1 MGWGVGEHAAPR
13 RAATLTL
20 FSRTLFMA
28 DDASSSSDT
37 PAPEPNT
44 PPGHPM
50 RRLSDKIL
58 LAHAQACRERKKDVA
73 RVLHSALVEELESL
87 PRSIAQKRQDTRLVE
102 EAFARQEAI
111 EEPPG

>member
-1 MGWGVGEHAAPR
+1 
-13 RAATLTL
+13 
-20 FSRTLFMA
+20 MA
-28 DDASSSSDT
+28 DDVSQPSPSPQA
-37 PAPEPNT
+37 NT

-73 RVLHSALVEELESL
+73 RVLHMALIEELESL

-111 EEPPG
+111 DAP